1 MSITIGL
8 EAIRLAE
15 PVCSVCATPFTRTR
29 KDKRYCSKKC
39 ARVASRNAKRG
50 PRLIADSAAAKRI
63 HESRKGR
70 VRGLSDALYE
80 TPPTY
85 RAEYLQRLIAM
96 ARRNAELR
104 RLVTN
109 REMLRSWMRDEGT
122 GRLHIAHVLDHYC
135 REVYGQRSFEVVN
148 PATELPGSDEL
159 VFPAEYFGPDAP
171 PIYKDGGLNVRP
183 CPWKA
188 RKAETAKSPSTT
200 IKRT

>member
-1 MSITIGL
+1 MRHALHPDPQRQTVLLQEVRKGRQPQRQ
-8 EAIRLAE
+8 AR
-15 PVCSVCATPFTRTR
+15 PTPDCGQR
-29 KDKRYCSKKC
+29 S
-39 ARVASRNAKRG
+39 G
-50 PRLIADSAAAKRI
+50 KRI